1 MQTRAGR
8 EKAKGAAQWK
18 SFSAKAGAELREAGK
33 GLKPGCLKL
42 GNLCVNDS
50 IKWPGFPKRLAGTH
64 ISH

>member
-1 MQTRAGR
+1 MNTYNSMQTRAGR

-42 GNLCVNDS
+42 GIYVS
-50 IKWPGFPKRLAGTH
+50 MTQ
-64 ISH
+64 